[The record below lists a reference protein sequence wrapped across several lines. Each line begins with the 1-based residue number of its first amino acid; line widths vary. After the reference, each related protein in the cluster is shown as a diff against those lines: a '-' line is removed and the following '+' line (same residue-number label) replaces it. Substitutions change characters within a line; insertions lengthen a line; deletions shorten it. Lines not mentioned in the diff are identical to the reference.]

1 MKLTEKTKIFINQY
15 GIFYEGQ
22 ILDNYDRNGLY
33 IGQIQLKKFFIHY
46 KKINKFVKI
55 PKLYFSMSRIN
66 KTLNFTL
73 SAEQLGIYYKVPQ
86 TRRNKPKK

>member
-1 MKLTEKTKIFINQY
+1 MNFTKDTKIFINKY

-22 ILDNYDRNGLY
+22 ILDNYDRNGIY
-33 IGQIQLKKFFIHY
+33 IGQIELKKFITHY
-46 KKINKFVKI
+46 KKIDKFTRI
-55 PKLYFSMSRIN
+55 PKLYFSMSRPN

-86 TRRNKPKK
+86 NRRNKPK